1 MREASVPH
9 HVQTAPSV
17 SVIVPTYNRRARLER
32 LLRALEDEYAAGPCF
47 EVIVIVDG
55 ATDGTE
61 TMLAALRPSYPL
73 RILRQ
78 PNRGPAATRNRGVA
92 EAAGEVLVFLDDDVV
107 PTSGLIR
114 RHLAVHERDTA
125 AITIGPM
132 LAPPDQRLA
141 PWLAWE
147 AVALQK
153 QYDAMQAGRFAPT
166 PRQFYTAN
174 ASVRRAHVLAAGG
187 FNETFTRAEDVELA
201 YRLADRGLRFYFLP
215 EAAVLH
221 EPDRTLAAWL
231 RVPYEYGRHDVRMT
245 WECGRAHVL
254 PLALRELDRRHPL
267 NRLVPRWCA
276 GRRRLARFV
285 AGAMTMAL
293 CVGPR
298 TAPTRWQLALCSA
311 LFNLQYWR
319 GVADAAGLGAG
330 FWEHLERRRNGS
342 ATVGA
347 APQIGRTADVG

>member
-1 MREASVPH
+1 VPH
-9 HVQTAPSV
+9 PVQTPSSV

-32 LLRALEDEYAAGPCF
+32 LLRALEGEYTAGPRF
-47 EVIVIVDG
+47 EVVVVVDG

-73 RILRQ
+73 QVLRQ
-78 PNRGPAATRNRGVA
+78 PNRGPAAARNRGVA
-92 EAAGEVLVFLDDDVV
+92 AAAGEVLVFLDDDVW
-107 PTSGLIR
+107 PTPGLIA
-114 RHLAVHERDTA
+114 RHLAVHEHDPA
-125 AITIGPM
+125 AITVGPM
-132 LAPPDQRLA
+132 LAPPGRPLA

-147 AVALQK
+147 AAALRK

-201 YRLADRGLRFYFLP
+201 FRLADRGLRFVFLP

-231 RVPYEYGRHDVRMT
+231 RVPYEYGRHDVRMA
-245 WECGRAHVL
+245 WECGRAHLL
-254 PLALRELDRRHPL
+254 PLAVRELRQRHPL
-267 NRLVPRWCA
+267 NRLLPRWCA

-285 AGAMTMAL
+285 AAAMATAL
-293 CVGPR
+293 RAGPR

-319 GVADAAGLGAG
+319 GVADAAGLGSSLWAQ
-330 FWEHLERRRNGS
+330 LERQRDGFGML
-342 ATVGA
+342 GA